1 MIVLNKLHFD
11 EKNDKFQFPKMTFP
25 ISTRSSQRRQLCIQ
39 NQIEPVLA
47 MYVQRDVVLNLADD
61 ANLHS
66 ELFTPFQLLIPSQIR
81 RLSTQKL
88 ESQNIQNIL
97 SLNFRNR
104 LLLKKWF
111 LLERLASALCAKFK
125 ANSQSLPMGSR
136 LIMLMI

>member
-1 MIVLNKLHFD
+1 
-11 EKNDKFQFPKMTFP
+11 MTFP

-88 ESQNIQNIL
+88 DSVSVLEVAG
-97 SLNFRNR
+97 SLEQYFV
-104 LLLKKWF
+104 
-111 LLERLASALCAKFK
+111 
-125 ANSQSLPMGSR
+125 
-136 LIMLMI
+136 